1 MHWGHIASSPC
12 FHIPS
17 PNELTVLLRNSNNA
31 QITKLC
37 AVVIICTRWE
47 VRSIETK
54 FILYSWQLS
63 VQYYMCSSLQ
73 LIDWLISTPLKFS
86 LLLLA
91 FMLLRTEQTD
101 DRLRPTTAATVTMT
115 WASERARCEKVS
127 MAEQTDF
134 NCILSYKQLHK
145 LATMKLNCLA
155 SYRLHDFDASVMQ
168 PKTIAFAPS
177 HSIWWSPEKFKYTF
191 FCFTTCRLSRYSIWL
206 AQLRNCTQ

>member
-1 MHWGHIASSPC
+1 MRSSKHRNKVY
-12 FHIPS
+12 F
-17 PNELTVLLRNSNNA
+17 VLMAALSA
-31 QITKLC
+31 
-37 AVVIICTRWE
+37 
-47 VRSIETK
+47 
-54 FILYSWQLS
+54 ILYVFKFATYRLINLDPPEVQLAAAGF
-63 VQYYMCSSLQ
+63 Y
-73 LIDWLISTPLKFS
+73 
-86 LLLLA
+86 A
-91 FMLLRTEQTD
+91 FANRANWRPTATD
-101 DRLRPTTAATVTMT
+101 DGGDGDDDLSQWT
-115 WASERARCEKVS
+115 RALCEKVS